1 PEPAAEEV
9 AAQAARGAAG
19 AAAPGSAGGGGG
31 RDVRGVPRQP
41 PPEPVG
47 PAAGAG
53 GAAPA
58 GAAVAAGAAAAAEAV
73 APRGAAGA
81 GSLDRGG
88 RRRGGRDE
96 LQRAS
101 AVRTACSG
109 PPAATTCSDHL
120 QRPPA
125 PEAPRSGPPAA
136 RHRRRRL
143 QRGGRGCRQ
152 RGPAD
157 PAAVL
162 GRVPGGDVL
171 LARVVGG
178 LGAGASRAQAR
189 PSRAPQPAR
198 QRRERRLSSLRPPRR
213 AAEEG
218 LRWPPGAP
226 PSCPP
231 SARVGGADP
240 LPDSVATASRA
251 APLGGRGPSACGGG
265 AVSAAGAHAR
275 GAQPCERAAP
285 ARLTLRATAAPASHS
300 GRARGAP
307 PKAAGHANL
316 EGCGNSDS
324 WFRSCS

>member
-101 AVRTACSG
+101 AVRG

-231 SARVGGADP
+231 SARVGGP
-240 LPDSVATASRA
+240 LPAEARPPPVSPSERPPLRPRTAAARA
-251 APLGGRGPSACGGG
+251 APRRRLQATLIWKGAGIRTRGSAL
-265 AVSAAGAHAR
+265 ARRAAGV
-275 GAQPCERAAP
+275 
-285 ARLTLRATAAPASHS
+285 
-300 GRARGAP
+300 
-307 PKAAGHANL
+307 
-316 EGCGNSDS
+316 
-324 WFRSCS
+324 